1 MRWKSLLGVGLAVGG
16 LLVTDHAM
24 AAGIVDSIAQPYRD
38 AGTTLAQN
46 CIRYAADMFWLLAAI
61 QFSASSIKL
70 ALGHGDIQ
78 EWAAHIVRQ
87 ILFVGIYAWIMQN
100 FYNFSEL
107 IIDSFKQVATASSVS
122 PSNVFQVG
130 LKIASIMY
138 ANASVTHPISA
149 IVYGI
154 GALSISLC
162 FGWVAAL
169 IIVALCESYILIAA
183 GVLMT
188 GFGGSEWTRD
198 FANKALMMSMSVGA
212 KIFIM
217 YTLID
222 VGWTVMNSWASLDYT
237 KDTSVF
243 EVLAGVF
250 IYVMIVWQLPNLA
263 QQFISGAATGST
275 AAEGLKSITQ
285 AAATAALAATGVGMA
300 GAAAYKAAS
309 GAADGAGAMAGAGTT
324 GAEGGAAGGAGGGG
338 TGAGS
343 TEAGAARMGG
353 SEGSP
358 AAQTGVA
365 LGQIG
370 RALGQGL
377 KSEVY
382 GRMTGT
388 GIRGGTLGGRVA
400 HYIARSRETP
410 PPQPANSGGPVE
422 ENRIS

>member
-1 MRWKSLLGVGLAVGG
+1 MRWKFLLGIGLIVGV
-16 LLVTDHAM
+16 LLTTDHAM
-24 AAGIVDSIAQPYRD
+24 AVGIVDTITQPYRD
-38 AGTTLAQN
+38 AGTKLAQN
-46 CIRYAADMFWLLAAI
+46 CLRYAESIFWILAAI
-61 QFSASSIKL
+61 QFVGSSIKL
-70 ALGHGDIQ
+70 ALGQGDIQ
-78 EWAAHIVRQ
+78 EWATHIVRQ

-100 FYNFSEL
+100 FYHFSQL
-107 IIDSFKQVATASSVS
+107 IVDSFKQVATASSIS

-130 LKIASIMY
+130 LKISSIMY

-149 IVYGI
+149 IVYGL

-169 IIVALCESYILIAA
+169 VIVALCESYILIAA

-198 FANKALMMSMSVGA
+198 FSNKALMMAMSVGA

-222 VGWTVMNSWASLDYT
+222 IGWTVMNSWTALDYT
-237 KDTSVF
+237 KDTAVF

-275 AAEGLKSITQ
+275 AAEGLKAVTQ

-300 GAAAYKAAS
+300 GAAAYEAA
-309 GAADGAGAMAGAGTT
+309 GAAEGAGAMAEAGAA
-324 GAEGGAAGGAGGGG
+324 GAEGGVSGGAGGGG
-338 TGAGS
+338 TSAGS
-343 TEAGAARMGG
+343 NEAEAARMGG

-358 AAQTGVA
+358 AAQTGVS

-370 RALGQGL
+370 RALGQGI
-377 KSEVY
+377 KSEIY

-400 HYIARSRETP
+400 HYIARSRSTP
-410 PPQPANSGGPVE
+410 PPPPNNNGSEE
-422 ENRIS
+422 ENHIS